1 MSILGEFGIY
11 TIIIL
16 IERVIKMGRKIVTG
30 KDGRRTV
37 IETGKG
43 SKGIVDNLGSEE
55 AKKGLVQQIHNVTP
69 KDTVSLATQI
79 AASKATL
86 VNTYEHY
93 KQAMEKAGM
102 PEPADLNLEET
113 KRRSYPG
120 GISGRTNGFS
130 INPGELGF
138 QPALRVDK
146 FKTPMFKITGAS
158 IEQLSLNLVAA
169 NSDGIAYQ
177 EDYVRRVLSAASEE
191 EILNVLRKQKVILT
205 REAVQKANTRN
216 VEEVEEALRLE
227 KQHYAEL
234 LEEGKRQDAAN
245 VTPGRKIE
253 IFLADLLAERDAR
266 KATGLAEPRSPKA
279 SEGIFKQSFKRLVN
293 SH

>member
-1 MSILGEFGIY
+1 
-11 TIIIL
+11 
-16 IERVIKMGRKIVTG
+16 MGRKIVTG

-93 KQAMEKAGM
+93 KQAIAKAGM
-102 PEPADLNLEET
+102 PEPADLNLEDT

-138 QPALRVDK
+138 QSAPIKAVTLKEAMIR
-146 FKTPMFKITGAS
+146 S
-158 IEQLSLNLVAA
+158 A
-169 NSDGIAYQ
+169 NARFVQ
-177 EDYVRRVLSAASEE
+177 EA
-191 EILNVLRKQKVILT
+191 
-205 REAVQKANTRN
+205 
-216 VEEVEEALRLE
+216 EEALRLE

>member
-1 MSILGEFGIY
+1 
-11 TIIIL
+11 
-16 IERVIKMGRKIVTG
+16 MGRKIVTG

-43 SKGIVDNLGSEE
+43 SKGIVNNLGSEG
-55 AKKGLVQQIHNVTP
+55 AKKGLVQQIHDVTQ
-69 KDTVSLATQI
+69 KDTVPLSTQI
-79 AASKATL
+79 EESKAAML
-86 VNTYEHY
+86 NTYEHY

-120 GISGRTNGFS
+120 GISGRRNNGFYVNS
-130 INPGELGF
+130 GELGF
-138 QPALRVDK
+138 VKMPTIKPVTLKEAMIR
-146 FKTPMFKITGAS
+146 S
-158 IEQLSLNLVAA
+158 A
-169 NSDGIAYQ
+169 NARFVQ
-177 EDYVRRVLSAASEE
+177 EA
-191 EILNVLRKQKVILT
+191 
-205 REAVQKANTRN
+205 
-216 VEEVEEALRLE
+216 EEALRLE